1 MSMLNFLPPYILY
14 PIALIVA
21 ALISMYSVRKILFIT
36 RNHKIYDIP
45 DDTRKIHGA
54 EIPSLGGIGIFI
66 GYILV
71 ASLFWP
77 GQLLPVNYFLPST
90 ALLFFTG
97 IYDDLM
103 NMSPSKKLVA
113 QLVASAITVYF
124 ADIRIVSLYGMFG
137 IETLPYWAS
146 IFITTIG
153 CTLFI
158 NAFNFIDGIDGL
170 ACVTAILYMAIF
182 GVLFA
187 SADLKNLA
195 WLAFSLAGGTA
206 GLLAYNFSP
215 AKIYMG
221 DTGSMLL
228 GFTIF
233 ILGVLFVHVYALAPL
248 HGPIAGNSIIHTESG
263 AAMLLLSILFLPVYD
278 ALRVFIL
285 RASRGR
291 SPLRADRTHLHY
303 YLLDAGCTHSQAVLI
318 IVSIN
323 TAIIGIAWLM
333 QAMSLTLAL
342 TTMLAFTSLAL
353 LVIYRLRQKNQLEH
367 QLSKAAGARRMEV

>member
-1 MSMLNFLPPYILY
+1 MLNYLPPYILY
-14 PIALIVA
+14 PIATIVA

-36 RNHKIYDIP
+36 RNHKIYDVP

-71 ASLFWP
+71 ASLVWP

-137 IETLPYWAS
+137 IETLPYWVS
-146 IFITTIG
+146 LFITTIG

-170 ACVTAILYMAIF
+170 ACVTAILYMGIF

-187 SADLKNLA
+187 SLDFKGVA

-206 GLLAYNFSP
+206 GLLTYNFSP

-228 GFTIF
+228 GFTVF
-233 ILGVLFVHVYALAPL
+233 ILGVLFVHVYAHPPL
-248 HGPIAGNSIIHTESG
+248 HGAIAGSSFIQSEAG

-285 RASRGR
+285 RASRAK

-303 YLLDAGCTHSQAVLI
+303 YLLDAGFTHSQAVLI

-323 TAIIGIAWLM
+323 VVIIGIALLM
-333 QAMSLTLAL
+333 QAMSLALAL
-342 TTMLAFTSLAL
+342 MAMVAFTSLAL
-353 LVIYRLRQKNQLEH
+353 LIIYRLRQKNQKLNL
-367 QLSKAAGARRMEV
+367 QRKSAGVREMEV